1 MTKEKIFSI
10 VKSNLLDILEDA
22 DEDAITPDKSMKE
35 LGANSLD
42 IVEVVSTSMRE
53 VKVKIPRSELNTL
66 TNIGQL
72 VDALYAAANNK
83 VDA

>member
-10 VKSNLLDILEDA
+10 VKKNLLDILEDA
-22 DEDAITPDKSMKE
+22 DESAVTPDKSMKE

-53 VKVKIPRSELNTL
+53 LKVKIPRSELNTL

-72 VDALYAAANNK
+72 VDALHTALNNK